1 MAARQ
6 RNLTEAMGSKRTQMR
21 ISSRTACFL
30 GVALVLAMAGPGLC
44 PRMAGQ
50 SPTVSSAGAG
60 LSGAGLAVP
69 ARVQEARRF
78 LAAHGGRRR
87 QRRAAGSAR
96 GQAKAQ
102 WAQST
107 PAAAAWEPLGPN
119 GVLTP
124 NFGVVSGRVSSL
136 ALDPFDTT
144 GNTLYAGTTGG
155 GVWLSTNA
163 ATADPG
169 NIRFKPLTDRPLAL
183 AAVEDSSISIGAVTV
198 QPGGTGVVLAG
209 TGDPNDALD
218 SYYGAG
224 VLRSGDGGKTW
235 TLIEGTSDRV
245 AGLAVVE
252 HGFVGEGF
260 AGFAWSSTD
269 AQRVV
274 AALSESYES
283 SLVDAGLAGYSFA
296 GLYYS
301 MDAGATWHFATIT
314 DGNGQDVQGTL
325 DVSVSGAGNAAT
337 AVVWNPLRREF
348 LAAVRFHGYYESP
361 DGVTWTR
368 MALQPGSGLSTAMCP
383 TNSGLTGSPACPIFR
398 GSLAVNPLTGDTFA
412 WTVDENNQDQ
422 GLWRDSC
429 NAHGASCTNPGVS
442 FAMRV
447 DTGALGTSTVQ
458 GAQSI
463 LNGDYNLALAAVPS
477 DKDTVLLA
485 GANDLWK
492 CSLAA
497 GCKWRNVTNSTTCM
511 SAQVGE
517 YQHALEWN
525 AANPLEILIGNDS
538 GLWRSEDGIAETGA
552 ACSASDADHFQ
563 NLNGAF
569 GSLAE
574 VESMS
579 QVGASPYTLMAG
591 LGANGTAGVKGTD
604 GPTVQWP
611 QILGGEGGPV
621 AIDPTDADKWYVNNG
636 AGVSIHLCDGKDA
649 CTPSTFGDLPAVS
662 NADAGN
668 DGLTMTEPAPFLV
681 DAADAH
687 QLLVATCRIWRGLA
701 GGGWTTANAVT
712 PMLGSGTSGSYCSGN
727 PLIRSVA
734 AKALEGGG
742 EVVYAGTFGSE
753 NGGANLA
760 GHVLMTTMSADGTW
774 SGWTDLTLNPVTN
787 GALQF
792 NPYDLDVSSIVIDP
806 HDASGNTVYA
816 TIAGAPNRV
825 EHIRLLYRSTD
836 GGAHWKDMM
845 ANLPEAPV
853 NTLAVDPVDANTL
866 YVGTDSGVYATQTA
880 TTCGDVGVNCWFPYG
895 GGLPGAPVTVL
906 SASPTKASPNV
917 LVAGTY
923 GRGIWQIPLLTAGQ
937 QMTTATAAPDSLTFA
952 DQGQGSTSNAQAI
965 TLTNTS
971 PIALMPTS
979 ISATGDFAETDN
991 CAESSVDYGAACTIH
1006 VTFSPTRLGNRSGTI
1021 TIQGNLSSGNITI
1034 DLSGTGVV
1042 APKVNLQPTLVDF
1055 GDVENGMISEAQQV
1069 TAENAGGV
1077 PVSITSVKVT
1087 GPFVL
1092 ASNGCGT
1099 AALAP
1104 NTDCQMT
1111 VKFAPTDTGAATG
1124 TLTMVDQAGTQTV
1137 QLSGNGT
1144 APPTDTLDPG
1154 SLTFPGTVIGVTSAA
1169 QTVTLTNSGGNPLT
1183 GIAVTVSGAFL
1194 ESSNCTTQ
1202 LAANATCAISV
1213 TFLPTVAGTQTGKL
1227 TVADILKTQ
1236 TVGLSGTGLLPP
1248 VFSVSPTSLNF
1259 SNQAV
1264 NATSAPLTLTITNS
1278 GGAPMSDVGF
1288 QVSGTSASSFA
1299 TGATTCGATLAKGGN
1314 CTLQVTFTPSA
1325 SGTANAT
1332 LTVTSSSSQVKP
1344 VKVPLSGNGQ
1354 TDAGLTAAPSEL
1366 KFAATAVGQNSA
1378 AQTVS
1383 ITNSTQASAA
1393 GLSLSTTGQF
1403 SLTQNKC
1410 GTTLAG
1416 GASCTTGV
1424 VFSPAQKG
1432 NLSGALTITS
1442 TSGITPA
1449 TVALSGIGGLT
1460 GVLQIQPAQL
1470 VFPTTGVGT
1479 SSSPIAVTLTNTSD
1493 SQALGSLVLTASG
1506 GFKVANTT
1514 CGASL
1519 AAGADCTANVVFSP
1533 MAAGP
1538 VTGALSIAASELAAA
1553 ATVPLTGAGF
1563 DFNSATSGGSSQTV
1577 ASGQTASYT
1586 LTLTPNG
1593 GMASTFTFQCSALPQ
1608 YAACVFNP
1616 ASLAVMA
1623 DSSGTETVQITTT
1636 QSSAAL
1642 ERREWRSAALPVAF
1656 GIGFLLV
1663 PLAGRRRR
1671 GMWLAVLLMVCAGAF
1686 AGCSG
1691 SGGGGGSTPPPPTAH
1706 NVAPGSYVVSVGI
1719 TSNGVQHTVKLT
1731 LVVD

>member
-1 MAARQ
+1 
-6 RNLTEAMGSKRTQMR
+6 
-21 ISSRTACFL
+21 
-30 GVALVLAMAGPGLC
+30 V
-44 PRMAGQ
+44 
-50 SPTVSSAGAG
+50 
-60 LSGAGLAVP
+60 
-69 ARVQEARRF
+69 
-78 LAAHGGRRR
+78 
-87 QRRAAGSAR
+87 
-96 GQAKAQ
+96 
-102 WAQST
+102 
-107 PAAAAWEPLGPN
+107 
-119 GVLTP
+119 
-124 NFGVVSGRVSSL
+124 
-136 ALDPFDTT
+136 
-144 GNTLYAGTTGG
+144 
-155 GVWLSTNA
+155 
-163 ATADPG
+163 
-169 NIRFKPLTDRPLAL
+169 
-183 AAVEDSSISIGAVTV
+183 
-198 QPGGTGVVLAG
+198 
-209 TGDPNDALD
+209 
-218 SYYGAG
+218 
-224 VLRSGDGGKTW
+224 
-235 TLIEGTSDRV
+235 
-245 AGLAVVE
+245 
-252 HGFVGEGF
+252 
-260 AGFAWSSTD
+260 
-269 AQRVV
+269 
-274 AALSESYES
+274 
-283 SLVDAGLAGYSFA
+283 
-296 GLYYS
+296 
-301 MDAGATWHFATIT
+301 
-314 DGNGQDVQGTL
+314 
-325 DVSVSGAGNAAT
+325 
-337 AVVWNPLRREF
+337 
-348 LAAVRFHGYYESP
+348 AAVRFHGYYESP

-368 MALQPGSGLSTAMCP
+368 MALQPGSGLSTALCP

-422 GLWRDSC
+422 GLWWDSC
-429 NAHGASCTNPGVS
+429 KANGGSCTNSGVS
-442 FAMRV
+442 FATRV
-447 DTGALGTSTVQ
+447 DTGALETITVQ
-458 GAQSI
+458 GAQTI
-463 LNGDYNLALAAVPS
+463 LNGDYNLALAATPS
-477 DKDTVLLA
+477 DSSDRDTVLLA

-492 CSLAA
+492 CSLEA
-497 GCKWRNVTNSTTCM
+497 GCKWRNVTNATTCR

-538 GLWRSEDGIAETGA
+538 GLWRSEDGIAESGA

-591 LGANGTAGVKGTD
+591 LGANGTAGVKGTA
-604 GPTVQWP
+604 GPTAQWP

-621 AIDPTDADKWYVNNG
+621 AIDPTDKDKWYVNNG
-636 AGVSIHLCDGKDA
+636 AGVSIHLCDSKDA
-649 CTPSTFGDLPAVS
+649 CTPSEFGETPAVS

-668 DGLTMTEPAPFLV
+668 DGLTMTQPSPFLV

-687 QLLVATCRIWRGLA
+687 QLLVATCRIWRGPA
-701 GGGWTTANAVT
+701 GGGWTAANAVT

-734 AKALEGGG
+734 AMALKDGG

-760 GHVLMTTMSADGTW
+760 GHVLMTTMNSNGTW
-774 SGWTDLTLNPVTN
+774 SGWTDLTFNPVSNDTLRFDYY
-787 GALQF
+787 G
-792 NPYDLDVSSIVIDP
+792 LDVSSIVIDP
-806 HDASGNTVYA
+806 HDATGHTVYA
-816 TIAGAPNRV
+816 TIAGAPNRF
-825 EHIRLLYRSTD
+825 EAIRLIYRSTD
-836 GGAHWKDMM
+836 GGAHWKDIT
-845 ANLPEAPV
+845 ANLPAAPV
-853 NTLAVDPVDANTL
+853 NTLAVDPVDANTV
-866 YVGTDSGVYATQTA
+866 YAGSDSGVYATRTA

-895 GGLPGAPVTVL
+895 GGLPEAPVTAL
-906 SASPTKASPNV
+906 SPSPTTASPTV

-937 QMTTATAAPDSLTFA
+937 QMTTATAAPDSLSFA
-952 DQGQGSTSNAQAI
+952 DQGQGSTSDPQTI

-971 PIALMPTS
+971 PIALTPTL
-979 ISATGDFAETDN
+979 ISTTGDFAETDN
-991 CAESSVDYGAACTIH
+991 CAASIDYGATCTIR
-1006 VTFSPTRLGNRSGTI
+1006 VTFSPTRLGNRTGEI
-1021 TIQGNLSSGNITI
+1021 TIKGNLSGGNITI
-1034 DLSGTGVV
+1034 AVSGTGIA
-1042 APKVNLQPTLVDF
+1042 APQVNLQPTNIDF
-1055 GDVENGMISEAQQV
+1055 GDVESGTISLEQQI

-1077 PVSITSVKVT
+1077 PVSITSVNVT

-1092 ASNGCGT
+1092 SSNGCGT

-1104 NTDCQMT
+1104 KADCAVK
-1111 VKFAPTDTGAATG
+1111 VKFAPTAAGAATG
-1124 TLTMVDQAGTQTV
+1124 TLTMVDQAGAQTV

-1144 APPTDTLDPG
+1144 ALPTDTLDPG

-1169 QTVTLTNSGGNPLT
+1169 LNVTLTNSGGNPLT
-1183 GIAVTVSGAFL
+1183 GIAVTVSGPFV
-1194 ESSNCTTQ
+1194 ESSKCTTQ
-1202 LAANATCAISV
+1202 LAANASCFISV
-1213 TFLPTVAGTQTGKL
+1213 TYLPTAAGAQTGKL

-1236 TVGLSGTGLLPP
+1236 SVPLSGTGLLPP
-1248 VFSVSPTSLNF
+1248 VFSVSPTSLSF
-1259 SNQAV
+1259 SNQPV
-1264 NATSAPLTLTITNS
+1264 NATSAPLTLTIANT

-1288 QVSGTSASSFA
+1288 QILGTSSSSFA
-1299 TGATTCGATLAKGGN
+1299 TGATTCGAALAKGSN

-1325 SGTANAT
+1325 SGTVNAT
-1332 LTVTSSSSQVKP
+1332 LTVSSSSSQVKP
-1344 VKVPLSGNGQ
+1344 VRVPLSGSGQ
-1354 TDAGLTAAPSEL
+1354 TDAGLNATPTEL
-1366 KFAATAVGQNSA
+1366 KFAATAVGQSSA
-1378 AQTVS
+1378 AQTVT
-1383 ITNSTQASAA
+1383 ITNSAAASAA

-1424 VFSPAQKG
+1424 VFSPAQNG
-1432 NLSGALTITS
+1432 NLAGALSITS

-1460 GVLQIQPAQL
+1460 GVLQIQPAQV
-1470 VFPTTGVGT
+1470 VFPTTGVG
-1479 SSSPIAVTLTNTSD
+1479 SSSSSIAVTLTNTSD
-1493 SQALGSLVLTASG
+1493 SQALGSLVLTASA
-1506 GFKVANTT
+1506 GFKIASTT

-1519 AAGADCTANVVFSP
+1519 AAGAGCTANVVFSP
-1533 MAAGP
+1533 ASTGV
-1538 VTGALSIAASELAAA
+1538 VTGTLSIAASELAVA

-1593 GMASTFTFQCSALPQ
+1593 GTASTFIFQCSALPE

-1616 ASLAVMA
+1616 ASLTVLA

-1636 QSSAAL
+1636 QSSAAV

-1691 SGGGGGSTPPPPTAH
+1691 SGGGGGSTPPAPTAH

-1719 TSNGVQHTVKLT
+1719 TSDGVQHTVKLT